1 MIGKIKKL
9 AEAIRQQGE
18 EIRGLMKIEGGNK

>member
-18 EIRGLMKIEGGNK
+18 VIRGLMKILGE